1 MSRHPPR
8 RSKGGGFFTFV
19 ALALWSARTVARHQR
34 DCAVKHCTDARA
46 CTSAS
51 LYPSPD
57 HWYLIQRDRRGCG
70 SCRWDAQMAISI
82 APIDSVS
89 RSLARSLGA
98 VGRPS
103 AQSTTNAPQAPVH
116 PSILPGCRV
125 TDAPVPSQQ
134 HRYRFTTT

>member
-34 DCAVKHCTDARA
+34 DCAVKRCTDARA

-70 SCRWDAQMAISI
+70 SCRWDARMAISI

-89 RSLARSLGA
+89 RSLARS
-98 VGRPS
+98 GRSVIHPPS
-103 AQSTTNAPQAPVH
+103 QPPTHLRP
-116 PSILPGCRV
+116 PSILPSFPAV
-125 TDAPVPSQQ
+125 V
-134 HRYRFTTT
+134 